1 MTTLSIRMPDS
12 LKNKTLNIA
21 RKQGVSMNN
30 FIICSISSS
39 VAQQE
44 AYDFFDNELKNIDRE
59 KIKSGFEKIMT
70 KTQNKKSP
78 NFQTINKLI
87 K

>member
-44 AYDFFDNELKNIDRE
+44 AYDFFDSELKNIDRN
-59 KIKSGFEKIMT
+59 KTSLKFDKIMN
-70 KTQNKKSP
+70 KTQNKKP
-78 NFQTINKLI
+78 PDFQTINDLI